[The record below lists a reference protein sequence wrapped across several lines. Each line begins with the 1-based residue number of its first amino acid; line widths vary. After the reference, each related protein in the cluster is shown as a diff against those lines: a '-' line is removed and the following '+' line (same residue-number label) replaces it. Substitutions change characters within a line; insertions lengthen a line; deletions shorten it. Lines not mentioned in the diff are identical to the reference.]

1 LHNKIKDEKVHGAHV
16 TYGKVRNSYERLFG
30 KPYQKVCLGDQ
41 WVVLKL
47 I

>member
-1 LHNKIKDEKVHGAHV
+1 LPNKIKEEKVRGAHV
-16 TYGKVRNSYERLFG
+16 RYGKVRNSYELLFG

-41 WVVLKL
+41 LVIFKL